1 MRELVG
7 HRERLHRLP
16 APAGAAEGSG
26 RRGVA
31 GHERGPRRSPV
42 LAAAVLAF
50 VLCTA
55 TRAETRTPG
64 APTLRWVTTSPT
76 TAEIRADG
84 ITNGGTA
91 GNGAISWDLYF
102 RFPVSVSAPF
112 PAVSITAGPAWT
124 GMSPCTFTTH
134 VSMNQPSAAGAT
146 GTRGVLINGFCT
158 TGVPGNPVVG
168 SDVLVA
174 AVTFASCPA
183 GGSGFV
189 IDLDSGDDVFGVA
202 VADVV
207 DRNNDP
213 FLRSDAGL
221 SDGAPMCVPGT
232 PDIAVD
238 PTSLSSLQAV
248 ETQVLL
254 PLDISN
260 NGSANLDWTIAE
272 DAARAIHRVVADV
285 PGRQAPLLPHRRST
299 PPMPPADN
307 AFSPGELTLARAG
320 TSDAGEV
327 VTPER
332 GEVPAATVTLT
343 HSVTRSLVAGSSVSC
358 GSGGA
363 HADNS
368 YLRYFRLEE
377 FGILGGFEVTQV
389 DVGIELALA
398 TGGIQPVTVN
408 LYTWDALDPFTFE
421 NFVPVGTA
429 NALVPDQALGL
440 VTIPVAGSVAAG
452 STLVVEL
459 FTPDGRAAN
468 HRLLVGSTAGGET
481 APSYLAAAACGLAE
495 PVRSGAIGIPEM
507 NLRLD
512 VTGTGSCSGDLPWAS
527 VAPAAGVTAPSAT
540 SSPTVTLNSAG
551 LVPGGVYSGGLCVQS
566 NDPDSPTV
574 LVPLTLTVDDILF
587 ADGFETGNTLLWSVT
602 VP

>member
-1 MRELVG
+1 MRELVASRG
-7 HRERLHRLP
+7 HR
-16 APAGAAEGSG
+16 
-26 RRGVA
+26 
-31 GHERGPRRSPV
+31 RSLS
-42 LAAAVLAF
+42 LAAAILAF
-50 VLCTA
+50 GLCA
-55 TRAETRTPG
+55 AIRAETETPG
-64 APTLRWVTTSPT
+64 TPTLRWVTTSPT

-84 ITNGGTA
+84 ITNGGTG

-102 RFPVSVSAPF
+102 RFPASVSAPF
-112 PAVSITAGPAWT
+112 PAVSIAAGPAWT

-168 SDVLVA
+168 SNVLVA
-174 AVTFASCPA
+174 TVTLASCPA

-189 IDLDSGDDVFGVA
+189 INFDSGDDVYGAA

-213 FLRSDAGL
+213 FIRSDAGL
-221 SDGAPMCVPGT
+221 SDGAPMCVPPT

-238 PTSLSSLQAV
+238 PTSLASLQV
-248 ETQVLL
+248 PDTQVLL

-260 NGSANLDWTIAE
+260 NGTANLDWTIAE
-272 DAARAIHRVVADV
+272 DAVRSIHRVVADV
-285 PGRQAPLLPHRRST
+285 PGRQVPLLPHRHSPPPEDNVLST
-299 PPMPPADN
+299 
-307 AFSPGELTLARAG
+307 GELALVGAG
-320 TSDAGEV
+320 TANAGEV

-343 HSVTRSLVAGSSVSC
+343 HSTTRSLVAGSSVAC
-358 GSGGA
+358 GSGGS
-363 HADNS
+363 HADTS

-389 DVGIELALA
+389 DVGIELALGA
-398 TGGIQPVTVN
+398 GGIQPVTVN

-429 NALVPDQALGL
+429 NALVPDQTLGL
-440 VTIPVAGSVAAG
+440 VTIPIAGSVAAG

-459 FTPDGRAAN
+459 FTPDGRAA
-468 HRLLVGSTAGGET
+468 HDRLLVGSTAGGET
-481 APSYLAAAACGLAE
+481 SPTYLAAAACGLPE
-495 PVRSGAIGIPEM
+495 PMRSGAISFPEM

-512 VTGTGSCSGDLPWAS
+512 VIGVGTCSGDLPWAS
-527 VAPAAGVTAPSAT
+527 VSPAAGVTAPAAT
-540 SSPTVTLNSAG
+540 STPTVTLNSAG
-551 LVPGGVYSGGLCVQS
+551 LVPGGVYTGGLCVQS

-574 LVPLTLTVDDILF
+574 LVPLTLTVDATLF
-587 ADGFETGNTLLWSVT
+587 ANGFEAGNTLLWSVT